1 MEKPMAIRYSVST
14 YSASSAEKTGCCCSF
29 LGGVCVLR
37 GMEGRCPK
45 CTWIQARPQIL
56 DPEP

>member
-29 LGGVCVLR
+29 LGGVCVPGR
-37 GMEGRCPK
+37 GRCPK

-56 DPEP
+56 EPEP